1 MLWILEKEQK
11 SRFNLTE
18 ECMSECGGLIN
29 CLESNAALII
39 HAVILV
45 NQINKCGVTDT
56 LPEIKSLSR
65 CLKSRYESFRL
76 SGFTELFVVEKS
88 NHTPT
93 TPNTFLMSGT
103 KMASSITSARM
114 DKVTTV

>member
-18 ECMSECGGLIN
+18 ECGSLIN
-29 CLESNAALII
+29 CLESNAASII

-45 NQINKCGVTDT
+45 NQINKCGVTDP

-76 SGFTELFVVEKS
+76 SGFTELF
-88 NHTPT
+88 
-93 TPNTFLMSGT
+93 FG
-103 KMASSITSARM
+103 
-114 DKVTTV
+114 